1 MTDIIYRGETKLI
14 EIYSDNSAFPVSNIS
29 DLVLTISHGQTDTEL
44 TLSDFSLVTNPE
56 TNEQTYQ
63 HVISQETTLSWDKRF
78 PVKMELDILST
89 DGTRK
94 HVGKRKFTVEDVKH
108 DEVMT

>member
-14 EIYSDNSAFPVSNIS
+14 EIYSDSTDFPVSNIA

-44 TLSDFSLVTNPE
+44 TLSDFSLVTNPD
-56 TNEQTYQ
+56 TQEQTYQ
-63 HVISQETTLSWDKRF
+63 HVIDQATTLSWDKRF
-78 PVKMELDILST
+78 HVKMELDILST

-94 HVGKRKFTVEDVKH
+94 HIGKRKFTVEDVKH